1 MLQKHMLDDLHGVFR
16 LALCEGLGFAGV
28 LQRAQV
34 CRAQLLQHFA
44 ELRGGGGTLLGFLR
58 RRLRARRR
66 LGRRRARLLRGRLQ
80 GGLGLGGG
88 SIGLAGR
95 QTAEIQNLVHAAIL
109 HLIHQAVVQGVH
121 GEVGLRG
128 HEHLIARFGHLII
141 VHTLLQDGAVEVDA
155 ISNLVV
161 VVIGAELQQEKDILS
176 QVGAFHGNL
185 GQGIHCSGPDQGVL
199 QNESVVDE
207 TNVLGRM
214 RCARHLLTQK
224 SQDARAEVGILTV
237 LNELA
242 KVKQTHLSGCWHL
255 GDDQDQGIHQVLFD
269 LSGAIFTQVGRQEG
283 HQHLVLPRI

>member
-1 MLQKHMLDDLHGVFR
+1 MLDDLHGVFR

-34 CRAQLLQHFA
+34 RGAQVLQHLA
-44 ELRGGGGTLLGFLR
+44 ELRGGGGTLLGVLR
-58 RRLRARRR
+58 GRLGARSR
-66 LGRRRARLLRGRLQ
+66 LGRRCARLLRGWLQ
-80 GGLGLGGG
+80 GGLGLGRR

-121 GEVGLRG
+121 GEVGFRG
-128 HEHLIARFGHLII
+128 HEHLVARFGHLIL
-141 VHTLLQDGAVEVDA
+141 VHALLQDGAVEVDA
-155 ISNLVV
+155 ISNLVI
-161 VVIGAELQQEKDILS
+161 VVIGPKLQQQKDILA
-176 QVGAFHGNL
+176 QVGTFHGNL
-185 GQGIHCSGPDQGVL
+185 GQCIHCSGPDQCIL
-199 QNESVVDE
+199 QDQSVVDE
-207 TNVLGRM
+207 TNVLCRM

-242 KVKQTHLSGCWHL
+242 KVEQTHLSGCWNL

-269 LSGAIFTQVGRQEG
+269 LCCAIFTQVGGQEG